1 VAILAEERG
10 VRVRVETPEE
20 MCMLGDAGGAAH
32 VAGEPARTASIGKI
46 VRRFD
51 TRGLYG

>member
-20 MCMLGDAGGAAH
+20 MCMLGDAGRRCSRCRGIGLH
-32 VAGEPARTASIGKI
+32 DINWGYCAS
-46 VRRFD
+46 V
-51 TRGLYG
+51 